1 MPKIDAMLQMMSS
14 KNVGRAILTAD
25 KPYQVWV
32 GTQRIERTVTPAAQL
47 RAIVEEIV
55 PAQLGNAWKNGGT
68 CGFEHV
74 SSYGTFDVGVSH
86 DLGALKLTI
95 SPKSAQAIVPHP
107 APNIA
112 PVVPPPPPI
121 ASALPSMPPPSPP
134 QVAPQSIVPAPAYP
148 APYPNAPPG
157 YYPPQ
162 PQGDVHHHHYNIAPV
177 VGRSP
182 RSRIVAGLLG
192 LLLPGLGIHRFY
204 LGYTG
209 AGICYLLMTL
219 VFVWLTCGF
228 SAYIAI
234 FIGFIEGIIIL
245 CGGMNDAEG
254 RPLSA

>member
-1 MPKIDAMLQMMSS
+1 MPKIDAMLQMMSA
-14 KNVGRAILTAD
+14 KNVDRAILTAD

-32 GTQRIERTVTPAAQL
+32 GAQRIERTVTSGAQL
-47 RAIVEEIV
+47 RAIIDEIV
-55 PAQLGNAWKNGGT
+55 PASLQSAWKSGGAF
-68 CGFEHV
+68 GFEHV
-74 SSYGTFDVGVSH
+74 STHGIFDVGVSH
-86 DLGALKLTI
+86 DLGALKLTL
-95 SPKSAQAIVPHP
+95 SPKTGQAIVPT
-107 APNIA
+107 
-112 PVVPPPPPI
+112 PPSAPI

-134 QVAPQSIVPAPAYP
+134 QHSPQPIVPAYP

-162 PQGDVHHHHYNIAPV
+162 AQGDVHHHHYNIAPA
-177 VGRSP
+177 VGTSP

-204 LGYTG
+204 LGYAG

-254 RPLSA
+254 RPLGA